1 MKQTIFETRERAK
14 ELLREAINIWQNS
27 DDNDKLEGLENDPIL
42 KIMLTALAYQANES
56 ISDLEAMKT
65 EVLEEYAQLLTPF
78 EVGHAMPA
86 TTVISTIP
94 QGDVNE
100 LEMDSKSVFTLAG
113 SNNSFLPLLKT
124 RVLNAKVH
132 KIARVDGRRWSV
144 TINLNAPI
152 KSLAGFAFA
161 IRNQNYYDLKVS
173 LNNQTLPIIKP
184 WEYSELPLNDCFGLD
199 TVLYTKAHTYNASTV
214 CMDLFARQNTR
225 IYVVRPEKA
234 SKFGVDTE
242 SFDLFIEFSGISD
255 QFKFDVDDFVLN
267 PVLLVNAELHH
278 YTLSAQTPLL
288 RVDSQFLHAVR
299 PPEEQL
305 YGRSLIEVRRV
316 AADRFNQGRLIKL
329 LNAVIA
335 RYHSDYY
342 AYQDIKGLPVDKMI
356 QALQEMLSRLVDN
369 TKKEPLKRVAGTY
382 IMLRDAK
389 LLQLSDGSL
398 EIGYLTTDGAGVN
411 ASLNAES
418 TFTVPSGLSST
429 ETMQIATPV
438 MGHDEISDASAQSS
452 LSRYYIATNNRIVT
466 QADIKLFCYNELLTR
481 YGIVRD
487 MVKSLTV
494 SRRHQMETRGPGYEI
509 VVEITLADNQFIKR
523 SMNEKVSQVEVLL
536 QKMIEVRST
545 NIYPI
550 VVMINIEN

>member
-86 TTVISTIP
+86 TAVISTMP
-94 QGDVNE
+94 QGAINE
-100 LEMDSKSVFTLAG
+100 LEMDTKSIFTLVG

-161 IRNQNYYDLKVS
+161 IKNQNYYDLKVTV
-173 LNNQTLPIIKP
+173 NNQKLPIIKP

-199 TVLYTKAHTYNASTV
+199 TVIYTKAHTYNASTV

-225 IYVVRPEKA
+225 IYVVRPEKT
-234 SKFGVDTE
+234 SKFGADTE
-242 SFDLFIEFSGISD
+242 SFDLIIEFSGISD
-255 QFKFDVDDFVLN
+255 QFKFDMDDFVLN
-267 PVLLVNAELHH
+267 PVVLVNAELHH

-288 RVDSQFLHAVR
+288 RVDNQFLHAVR
-299 PPEEQL
+299 PPEEQM

-342 AYQDIKGLPVDKMI
+342 AYQDIKGLPVDKMM
-356 QALQEMLSRLVDN
+356 QALQEMLTHLVDN
-369 TKKEPLKRVAGTY
+369 AKKEPLKRVAGTY

-389 LLQLSDGSL
+389 LLQSSDGSL

-411 ASLNAES
+411 SLLNAES

-429 ETMQIATPV
+429 ETVQIATPV
-438 MGHDEISDASAQSS
+438 MGYDEITDASAQSS

-523 SMNEKVSQVEVLL
+523 SMSEKVSQVEVLL

>member
-42 KIMLTALAYQANES
+42 KMMLTALAYQANES

-86 TTVISTIP
+86 TTVISTMP
-94 QGDVNE
+94 QEAVNE
-100 LEMDSKSVFTLAG
+100 FELDSKSIFTLAG
-113 SNNSFLPLLKT
+113 SNKNFLPLLKT
-124 RVLNAKVH
+124 RVLNAKVQ
-132 KIARVDGRRWSV
+132 KIVRVDGRRWSV
-144 TINLNAPI
+144 TINLNSPI
-152 KSLAGFAFA
+152 NSLAGFAFA
-161 IRNQNYYDLKVS
+161 VKNQNYYDLKVS

-199 TVLYTKAHTYNASTV
+199 TIIYTKAHTYEASTV

-234 SKFGVDTE
+234 SRFSVDTE
-242 SFDLFIEFSGISD
+242 SFDLIIEFSGISN

-267 PVLLVNAELHH
+267 PVVLVNAELHL

-342 AYQDIKGLPVDKMI
+342 AYQDIKGLPVDKMM
-356 QALQEMLSRLVDN
+356 QALQEMLARLVDN
-369 TKKEPLKRVAGTY
+369 AKKEPLKRVAGTY
-382 IMLRDAK
+382 IMLRDTK
-389 LLQLSDGSL
+389 LLQSSDGSL

-429 ETMQIATPV
+429 QTVQISTPV
-438 MGHDEISDASAQSS
+438 MGYDEITDASAQSS

-487 MVKSLTV
+487 MVKKLTV

-536 QKMIEVRST
+536 QKMLEVRST